1 MIKAYSIRGAWLD
14 MLCAQQDE
22 RVRLAYGQAAEY
34 SVPLRRG
41 IVDAHWREVFAL
53 MAPEVLPE
61 MEALERELSPAH
73 WQRGAMLLGQVDDQA
88 YNRTRER
95 MEAETAAILE
105 HFPDIKPAWDVVAT
119 HLEGA
124 SLPECS
130 RYSDR
135 GPHHY
140 PVPVHWLRASR
151 FSLPGRRPAGA

>member
-119 HLEGA
+119 HLA
-124 SLPECS
+124 LLW
-130 RYSDR
+130 RDARISDTG
-135 GPHHY
+135 GPGVARRA
-140 PVPVHWLRASR
+140 PCNWSSVASR
-151 FSLPGRRPAGA
+151 APCWTPS